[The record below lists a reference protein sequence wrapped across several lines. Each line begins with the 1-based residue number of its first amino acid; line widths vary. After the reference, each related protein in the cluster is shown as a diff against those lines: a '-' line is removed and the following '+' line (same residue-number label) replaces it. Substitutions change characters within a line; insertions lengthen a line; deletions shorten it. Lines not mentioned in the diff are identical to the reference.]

1 MSKLNWQIVKS
12 NLAEAR
18 EQLQEL
24 EERIKAGKPPG
35 EIELEIMLRH
45 AYHHLNVAWNARRKS
60 TKQYSSLS
68 EDDFK
73 EWGRFPLG
81 FDSTDT

>member
-1 MSKLNWQIVKS
+1 MSKLNWQIVES
-12 NLAEAR
+12 NIAEAR

-45 AYHHLNVAWNARRKS
+45 AYHHLNVAWNVRNKS
-60 TKQYSSLS
+60 TEKYASLS
-68 EDDFK
+68 ENDLK
-73 EWGRFPLG
+73 QWGRFPAG
-81 FDSTDT
+81 FDSPST